1 MSKYDER
8 RFYWLQLKED
18 FFEDDA
24 ISWLEEQPNGK
35 EYSLFYLKL
44 CLKSLKTSG
53 IMIRRVGDILVPYD
67 YKKLAEITRTHPD
80 TVLIALK
87 LLTEIG
93 LIKVLENG
101 ELYLSQVENL
111 IGSQSYGAFKKQQ
124 QRQRAEQKAIQSAPA
139 AALPDASEN
148 GGGHLSENR
157 PPKIEIEIEIDK
169 EIDIDIEKEREK
181 KRVDY
186 QEIIN
191 AYNDTCVSLPS
202 VNKLSDARRKAIKAR
217 LNSGYSIEDIKRCF
231 DKAEKSS
238 FLKGKNNRNWHADF
252 DWLMKDANIAKVLDG
267 KYDDYDSNGT
277 HTSSEYHEAGG
288 NVFLNMLNDL
298 E

>member
-157 PPKIEIEIEIDK
+157 PPDIEIDI
-169 EIDIDIEKEREK
+169 EIDIDKEIEKEREK

-267 KYDDYDSNGT
+267 KYDDYDS
-277 HTSSEYHEAGG
+277 SSTEQAAGG
-288 NVFLNMLNDL
+288 NLQTVDDSGLIGLW
-298 E
+298 